1 MKTVLEEDKNWWQKM
16 NDELR
21 FENEELVK
29 LNDELSKIIN
39 KFKVNENKR
48 NNRSE

>member
-1 MKTVLEEDKNWWQKM
+1 MKTVLEDKNWWQKM

-39 KFKVNENKR
+39 KFKVNKNKR